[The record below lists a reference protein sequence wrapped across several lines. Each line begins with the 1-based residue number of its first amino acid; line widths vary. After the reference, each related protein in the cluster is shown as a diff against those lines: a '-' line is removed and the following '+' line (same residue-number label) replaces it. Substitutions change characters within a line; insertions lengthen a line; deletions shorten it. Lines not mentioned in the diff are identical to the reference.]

1 MIDHLMI
8 VAHPD
13 DELIF
18 GYPYWK
24 HYPQNFCI
32 IVVTNGDNSIRAN
45 EFKNFMKYAKIGSY
59 EIWNYKDSIKNT
71 FEKSLHD
78 YLTIVLSS
86 RRWKCVITHNFDGEY
101 GHPQH
106 IFLSRNIPSI
116 IRKLQL
122 KTNLGLFTFDKSRL
136 NNSLKLNLFKQF
148 YKSQLHIL
156 RDGTIKK
163 LFNSSIDKYYD
174 PLSFK
179 TQYGKKCNSK
189 PTCIISFCVFSNNS
203 KSIDPI
209 YLHGMLQNVLLA
221 NKVYPKWTVRF
232 YVDKYVPNKIIDEIL
247 EHNTQVFTHLG
258 SDTSFR
264 RKLWRF
270 LPACENVRFISRD
283 VDSRL
288 NKREKQAVDQWIK
301 SDKKFHRMFDHP
313 IHHNYNPLMAGMI
326 GMQKNAIPNIHDL
339 IMLWEDRT
347 PSSDELFLK
356 EYVYK
361 LFKQSGLTH
370 GRYKNKQ
377 YEKLTAKASC
387 YIGEKIHP
395 NDSRFF
401 E

>member
-1 MIDHLMI
+1 MI

-24 HYPQNFCI
+24 HHPQKFCI
-32 IVVTNGDNSIRAN
+32 IVVTNGDNSIRTD
-45 EFKNFMKYAKIGSY
+45 EFKKLMSYAQMGSF
-59 EIWNYKDSIKNT
+59 EIWSYKDGIKNT
-71 FEKSLHD
+71 FEKSLND
-78 YLTIVLSS
+78 YLSIILSS
-86 RRWKCVITHNFDGEY
+86 RKWKCVITHNFDGEY

-106 IFLSRNIPSI
+106 IFLSKTIPSI

-122 KTNLGLFTFDKSRL
+122 QVDLGLFTFDKSQL
-136 NNSLKLNLFKQF
+136 NNSLKLNLFRRF

-156 RDGTIKK
+156 QDESIKR
-163 LFNSSIDKYYD
+163 LFNYSIDKYYD
-174 PLSFK
+174 PLSFRI
-179 TQYGKKCNSK
+179 QCGKQCNPKPKCL
-189 PTCIISFCVFSNNS
+189 ISFCVFSNNS

-221 NKVYPKWTVRF
+221 KQIYPKWTVRF
-232 YVDKYVPNKIIDEIL
+232 YVDRYVPNKIIREIL

-283 VDSRL
+283 VDSRI

-301 SDKKFHRMFDHP
+301 SNKTFHRMFDHLVY
-313 IHHNYNPLMAGMI
+313 HNNTPLMAGMI
-326 GMQKNAIPNIHDL
+326 GMNKNAIPNIHDL
-339 IMLWEDRT
+339 IMLWEDRS
-347 PSSDELFLK
+347 PNSDELFLK

-361 LFKQSGLTH
+361 IFKHSGLTH
-370 GRYKNKQ
+370 GWYKKKQ
-377 YEKLTAKASC
+377 YEKLTVKAPC

-395 NDSRFF
+395 NDVRFSRFKCF
-401 E
+401 I